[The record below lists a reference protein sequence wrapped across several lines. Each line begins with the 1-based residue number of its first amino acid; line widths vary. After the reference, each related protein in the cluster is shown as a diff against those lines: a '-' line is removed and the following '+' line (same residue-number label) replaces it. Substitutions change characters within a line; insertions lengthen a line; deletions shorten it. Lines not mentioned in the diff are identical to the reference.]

1 LKAVFF
7 LATAGLLLGSE
18 AWPPPATPAPLVGF
32 SYSPLL
38 SQAADRQSPRDL
50 EILLDATSPDLVR
63 LPVYWESVEPEP
75 ATLDF
80 SSVDDLLAVVES
92 YDLTAARPARVVL
105 TVGARN
111 FLYPELHEPA
121 WAAPRSQPHLDDL
134 QLQSAYRDYF
144 VSTLLRYRSSPLLYA
159 WQVENEPLDYVG
171 NAQTGD
177 DQIKAAQLAWEVAEV
192 HAIDPQHEAVI
203 TTFDAWNVSVDLLQI
218 YAPSLLSR
226 LGGYPSGHPHQ
237 AMVAG
242 DVLGLDM
249 YIDGPSVPLRFT
261 DTDLRAAWKAQ
272 AVDFWAGQARVQ
284 GKDLWI
290 TEMQAQPWSGMSG
303 YAPANLVSTAADYR
317 QEAVQ
322 VVLLWGVET
331 WLRDPAWM
339 AAAQHAMDILRQG

>member
-1 LKAVFF
+1 VKAVFF

-18 AWPPPATPAPLVGF
+18 AWAPPATPAPLVGF
-32 SYSPLL
+32 SYSPLV
-38 SQAADRQSPRDL
+38 SQAADRQPPQDL

-80 SSVDDLLAVVES
+80 SSVDDLLAVVEA
-92 YDLTAARPARVVL
+92 YDRTAARPARVVL

-121 WAAPRSQPHLDDL
+121 WAAPRSQPHLNDL
-134 QLQSAYRDYF
+134 QSQSAYRDYF
-144 VSTLLRYRSSPLLYA
+144 ESTLLRYRSSPLLYA

-192 HAIDPQHEAVI
+192 HAIDPGHEAVI
-203 TTFDAWNVSVDLLQI
+203 TTFDAWNVSVDLLQV

-226 LGGYPSGHPHQ
+226 LGGYPSGHPQQ
-237 AMVAG
+237 AMAAA
-242 DVLGLDM
+242 DVLGLDL
-249 YIDGPSVPLRFT
+249 YVDGPSVPLRFT
-261 DTDLRAAWKAQ
+261 GADLHAAWKEQ
-272 AVDFWAGQARVQ
+272 AVDFWAGQAQVQ

-303 YAPANLVSTAADYR
+303 YAPANLIATAVDYR
-317 QEAVQ
+317 QGPAQ

-339 AAAQHAMDILRQG
+339 TAAQRAMDILRS